1 MNKSLLYL
9 GATIGGAIG
18 SYLPMLLFHSDGLSA
33 ASIFGGIVGG
43 VAGIWA
49 VVKYFG

>member
-1 MNKSLLYL
+1 MLYM

-18 SYLPMLLFHSDGLSA
+18 SYLPILLFHSDGLSA

-43 VAGIWA
+43 VLGIWA
-49 VVKYFG
+49 AIKLANNY